1 MQAATTI
8 YLSDEAYDVI
18 TEEVKKRLLKDY
30 ELIPKDKP
38 MLTPWLSLPEFTK
51 KLPVK
56 KDKEW
61 IRMFILP
68 LKPLENMV
76 INVNAGSG
84 HPTKI
89 DPKAIDWVFEHQSE
103 INWKQSLPH

>member
-1 MQAATTI
+1 MSALLELVRETPPEDRAEVAKMLKP
-8 YLSDEAYDVI
+8 YLVPE
-18 TEEVKKRLLKDY
+18 K
-30 ELIPKDKP
+30 PKQP
-38 MLTPWLSLPEFTK
+38 QIFQWMSLPEFTK

-103 INWKQSLPH
+103 INWKKSLPR